1 MSFFRDILTRNR
13 GEGCDEDPYLDK
25 KIDHYIKTMFEMLR
39 IKGEKVSLEEMY
51 KFCPV
56 EENFLEQYET
66 FTEEEFEEIF
76 AHYDQDNSNEIEGF
90 ELEGFLKD
98 LYDKKHKPG
107 QLFEKYKAEK
117 MKKFDKDKDQ
127 KFSKKEVKNILAKTC

>member
-1 MSFFRDILTRNR
+1 LTASYFLCR
-13 GEGCDEDPYLDK
+13 
-25 KIDHYIKTMFEMLR
+25 
-39 IKGEKVSLEEMY
+39 
-51 KFCPV
+51 FCPV

-66 FTEEEFEEIF
+66 FAEEEFEEIF